1 MKKSNK
7 YKPSMFKYIAIALVI
22 FVVAVIIS
30 VATRM
35 SLVSDSRFSD
45 FNDDQASLVTSMIE
59 GAVGAIAAGFVLY
72 QLKGEELAEN
82 LENEIHAADFYHHF
96 IDYWLETD
104 RMFIEHPASTITMRL
119 SLVRGKQFP
128 LPLVICDDRLIII
141 ASADT
146 LDEAVLQATR
156 NMIDYLV
163 SFRHHKLDY
172 AWNVLAIAGNV
183 RVCQFANKLKTARC
197 ELPLSLANGMQRA

>member
-35 SLVSDSRFSD
+35 ILVSDPRFSG
-45 FNDDQASLVTSMIE
+45 FSDDQASLVTSMIE

-82 LENEIHAADFYHHF
+82 LENEIHAADF
-96 IDYWLETD
+96 
-104 RMFIEHPASTITMRL
+104 L
-119 SLVRGKQFP
+119 S
-128 LPLVICDDRLIII
+128 
-141 ASADT
+141 
-146 LDEAVLQATR
+146 
-156 NMIDYLV
+156 
-163 SFRHHKLDY
+163 SFY
-172 AWNVLAIAGNV
+172 
-183 RVCQFANKLKTARC
+183 
-197 ELPLSLANGMQRA
+197 

>member
-1 MKKSNK
+1 MWEVSVKKSNK

-35 SLVSDSRFSD
+35 ILVSDPRFSG
-45 FNDDQASLVTSMIE
+45 FSDDQASLVTSMIE

-104 RMFIEHPASTITMRL
+104 RMSYTRIT
-119 SLVRGKQFP
+119 Q
-128 LPLVICDDRLIII
+128 
-141 ASADT
+141 
-146 LDEAVLQATR
+146 
-156 NMIDYLV
+156 
-163 SFRHHKLDY
+163 
-172 AWNVLAIAGNV
+172 
-183 RVCQFANKLKTARC
+183 
-197 ELPLSLANGMQRA
+197 MQV